1 MEVAKTRAALSA
13 QGQYRSLAH
22 CMRNCVKHEGVGALY
37 KGLLA
42 SLVGIVPYSG
52 VDLALYSLL
61 KDTYAAHFPDSE
73 PGVLTLLACGSTAT
87 TCAQLV
93 SYPLQLVRTRLQA
106 QGMEGRPVIYNGIV
120 DCVSKTVHAE
130 GLRGLYRG
138 ILPNFMVSARAARC
152 AHASSSSTIRA
163 HRASRSAAVCSRPCR
178 NPSPRWR
185 SRTRRTRC
193 ASAS

>member
-61 KDTYAAHFPDSE
+61 TDTYAAHFPDSE

-120 DCVSKTVHAE
+120 DCVAKTVNTE
-130 GLRGLYRG
+130 GIRGLYRG
-138 ILPNFMVSARAARC
+138 ILPNFMVSAGRLKG
-152 AHASSSSTIRA
+152 AHGLID
-163 HRASRSAAVCSRPCR
+163 RSACAPRLPHRHRSYRACRSRYR
-178 NPSPRWR
+178 RWP
-185 SRTRRTRC
+185 SRTRPTRC
-193 ASAS
+193 ASAF